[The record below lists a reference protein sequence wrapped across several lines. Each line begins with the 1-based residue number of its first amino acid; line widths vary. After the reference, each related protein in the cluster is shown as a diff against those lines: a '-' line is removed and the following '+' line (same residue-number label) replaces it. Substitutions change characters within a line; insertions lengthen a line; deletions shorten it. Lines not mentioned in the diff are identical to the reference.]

1 MRCAGPS
8 RSLGNDKEL
17 YVSKV
22 KRGGKSGFRSPPG
35 GGIRQ
40 AWKNSTLAALAVGEI
55 QRADGGNPYEHEN
68 GGEQDDYN
76 QGSLLVLPK
85 EEQLYRQAL
94 RAFLSMS
101 FDSERSHKK

>member
-76 QGSLLVLPK
+76 QGVSWSCP
-85 EEQLYRQAL
+85 R
-94 RAFLSMS
+94 
-101 FDSERSHKK
+101 RSNSIAKP